1 MTAGPRH
8 FLILDDEESIRQSIA
23 AYMEDEGYIVF
34 QAGSGE
40 QALDIIRSHRIDEAV
55 VDIRLPGMDGN
66 AFMIEARKILPDIK
80 FVVHTGSADYT
91 PPDAVKALGIT
102 AKKVMIKPAGDLK
115 ILKNALTDQY
125 EGSGHPA

>member
-23 AYMEDEGYIVF
+23 AYMEDEGYIVY
-34 QAGSGE
+34 QAISGE

-102 AKKVMIKPAGDLK
+102 AKKIMIKPAGDLK

-125 EGSGHPA
+125 EGSGHQP